1 MKKFISNFCLR
12 GLIAMGFGPIVYG
25 TIMLIL
31 HLCKVDTTSN
41 GLDIFKGILSTCIMA
56 FIIAGISNIY
66 QVESLSLMSKIMI
79 HALSLYL
86 VYLVFYLLNDWIVKD
101 LKVIGIFSLI
111 FFSGYIVI
119 WIIIYI
125 IERKKI
131 KELNEKL
138 KEKSI

>member
-31 HLCKVDTTSN
+31 HLCNVDTTSN

-86 VYLVFYLLNDWIVKD
+86 VYLVFYLLNDWIVKG

>member
-31 HLCKVDTTSN
+31 HLCNVDTTSN

>member
-86 VYLVFYLLNDWIVKD
+86 VYLVFYLLNDWIIKD

>member
-1 MKKFISNFCLR
+1 
-12 GLIAMGFGPIVYG
+12 MGFGPIVYG

-31 HLCKVDTTSN
+31 HLCNVDTTSN

-66 QVESLSLMSKIMI
+66 QVESLSLVSKIMI

>member
-31 HLCKVDTTSN
+31 HLCNVDTTSN

-101 LKVIGIFSLI
+101 LKVIGLFSLI

-138 KEKSI
+138 KKKSI